1 MRLLLAT
8 LAAAAPVPHGAL
20 LAIDAQV
27 GYRNFLPAR
36 MLAGFAYRS
45 WSYRGATLRVEFRN
59 RAGLVLEWRVQPLSG
74 TCDAGRQ
81 ASYQL
86 GGNKVWW
93 ARRATEQVAWRCV
106 FDQAGKPLRLAAA
119 SSAPASRVAGVGLGT
134 VVAHARRY

>member
-106 FDQAGKPLRLAAA
+106 FDQAGKPLRLEAATTAAA
-119 SSAPASRVAGVGLGT
+119 SRYAPAGLGAIA
-134 VVAHARRY
+134 AHAKRY